1 MHFLPPEAN
10 RRCANHRQL
19 HGFEREMFG
28 KRDQANADRANATP
42 DRNAPRK
49 ANGAGIA
56 TDPTLTSAWSSLPAN
71 LPRSAWRSMSHLPT
85 GWEPIVTGARTG
97 IRSRFSA
104 DPTLLGRSL
113 SKRCQPSGATET
125 IHPSRLLP
133 SSGRFLPQ
141 LPPSIVPQPGSWPIQ
156 WICDRVLL
164 KQLHLLPA
172 CTFCM
177 SSLKDRVDNHHC
189 VGCSEK
195 LS

>member
-1 MHFLPPEAN
+1 MLRLAEFV
-10 RRCANHRQL
+10 L
-19 HGFEREMFG
+19 HSGQAERGLRAIRFG
-28 KRDQANADRANATP
+28 S
-42 DRNAPRK
+42 K

-85 GWEPIVTGARTG
+85 GWEHIVTGARTG
-97 IRSRFSA
+97 IRFRFLA
-104 DPTLLGRSL
+104 GPTVPDLSL
-113 SKRCQPSGATET
+113 SQRYLPFHVTET
-125 IHPSRLLP
+125 DPPSRLLF
-133 SSGRFLPQ
+133 SSGWISPKRL
-141 LPPSIVPQPGSWPIQ
+141 PSIDSQPGSWPIQ

-164 KQLHLLPA
+164 NQLGLLPV

-177 SSLKDRVDNHHC
+177 PSLKDRVDNHHC